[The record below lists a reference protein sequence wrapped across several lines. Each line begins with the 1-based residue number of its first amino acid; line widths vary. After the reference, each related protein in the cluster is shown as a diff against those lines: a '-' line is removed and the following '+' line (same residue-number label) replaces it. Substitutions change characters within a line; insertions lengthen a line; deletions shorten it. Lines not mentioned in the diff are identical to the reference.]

1 MSQKTHNLLKI
12 ILKFIKDKQ
21 LISDSEQLLIIP
33 GLGFDLVEWVLL
45 LVGHDIILVLHFFA
59 YLLLGR
65 LLSYGINSSVLALD
79 QL

>member
-21 LISDSEQLLIIP
+21 LVSDSEQLLIIP

-65 LLSYGINSSVLALD
+65 LLSYGINPSVLALD